1 MTGENTPA
9 ARGRSARTIITAAL
23 AAVGLGV
30 LASSALFTDSA
41 TIGSNAFTNGTI
53 DITTDP
59 TTTALTA
66 GNMAPG
72 DSIYGTV
79 KVSNIGTLPMR
90 YAVTSSATNADT
102 KAVFGHLGYNATD
115 KLSLTTGVRYTKEH
129 KDYTFVRLSRDGTV
143 HPFLGALNGVRSD
156 YDGSNVVQSVR
167 FLGIDGPRWF
177 LRVVVSG
184 DGAFSGDIAAQIDEL
199 IASFVVH
206 RGDEPMA
213 DGEPLPVVLPNGN

>member
-102 KAVFGHLGYNATD
+102 KALASQLQMTVKSGVSTCDNAGFASGTVLYNAGVLGGLASAVNILGD
-115 KLSLTTGVRYTKEH
+115 PTTGAQAGDRTLAAGTNETLCVKVTLPTATSNAYQGATTTA
-129 KDYTFVRLSRDGTV
+129 TFT
-143 HPFLGALNGVRSD
+143 
-156 YDGSNVVQSVR
+156 
-167 FLGIDGPRWF
+167 
-177 LRVVVSG
+177 
-184 DGAFSGDIAAQIDEL
+184 FSAEQTTNN
-199 IASFVVH
+199 
-206 RGDEPMA
+206 P
-213 DGEPLPVVLPNGN
+213 

>member
-1 MTGENTPA
+1 MRRLPVDSGAPDDGIERLDLGCVRIPVQQGIEVRVDFDESHQQPA
-9 ARGRSARTIITAAL
+9 NISIFLGHSIVAL
-23 AAVGLGV
+23 QAFAV
-30 LASSALFTDSA
+30 
-41 TIGSNAFTNGTI
+41 
-53 DITTDP
+53 P
-59 TTTALTA
+59 
-66 GNMAPG
+66 
-72 DSIYGTV
+72 
-79 KVSNIGTLPMR
+79 R
-90 YAVTSSATNADT
+90 YEE
-102 KAVFGHLGYNATD
+102 KWP
-115 KLSLTTGVRYTKEH
+115 GVRDDIVKQLALQGIEATVVLGQ
-129 KDYTFVRLSRDGTV
+129 FGTEIHTV
-143 HPFLGALNGVRSD
+143 MPTID